1 MTLNNAELSKPR
13 ELAVASKSTK
23 NHGVTSRMLEAKDF
37 GIGTVIVV
45 LMAVLFASVGGRPL
59 TFTFIPGLFV
69 SWLIY
74 LWMYRNKTELP
85 EWSTFSPIYFLTI
98 AWQFIHFTEEYLT
111 GFYNRFPSLYGH
123 TPYPLYLFISF
134 NMVSYFV
141 FVVACLLVF
150 TKSLKFL
157 AVPVLF
163 FLVYGAMG
171 NAITHTWWVILQKS
185 YFPGFYTAQV
195 YWILGPLALSTFIG
209 SRRTTLLSLVLLA
222 AILIPMVTVFIQA
235 N

>member
-1 MTLNNAELSKPR
+1 MTLNNTELSKPR
-13 ELAVASKSTK
+13 ELAVASKDTG
-23 NHGVTSRMLEAKDF
+23 NYGVTSKTLDAKDF
-37 GIGTVIVV
+37 GIGTVIVI
-45 LMAVLFASVGGRPL
+45 LMAVLFASVGGKPL
-59 TFTFIPGLFV
+59 IVTFIPGLFV

-74 LWMYRNKTELP
+74 LWMYHNKTELP

>member
-1 MTLNNAELSKPR
+1 MTLNNAELSKAR
-13 ELAVASKSTK
+13 EFAVASKDTE
-23 NHGVTSRMLEAKDF
+23 HYRVTSRTLETKDF
-37 GIGTVIVV
+37 GIGTVIVIF
-45 LMAVLFASVGGRPL
+45 MAVLFALVGGKPL
-59 TFTFIPGLFV
+59 IVTFIPGLVV

-74 LWMYRNKTELP
+74 LWMYRNKTKLP
-85 EWSTFSPIYFLTI
+85 EWSTFSPIYFLTL

-111 GFYNRFPSLYGH
+111 GFYNRFPLLYGH
-123 TPYPLYLFISF
+123 TPYSLHLFISF

-157 AVPVLF
+157 VVPVLF

-171 NAITHTWWVILQKS
+171 NAITHTWWVILQKA

-195 YWILGPLALSTFIG
+195 YWMLGPLALSTFIG
-209 SRRTTLLSLVLLA
+209 SRRTTLLSLVLLVA
-222 AILIPMVTVFIQA
+222 VLIPMTTVFIQA
-235 N
+235 K

>member
-13 ELAVASKSTK
+13 ELAVASKYTK
-23 NHGVTSRMLEAKDF
+23 NDGVTSRTLEAKDF
-37 GIGTVIVV
+37 GIGTVIIIV
-45 LMAVLFASVGGRPL
+45 MAFLFASVGGKPL
-59 TFTFIPGLFV
+59 IVTFIPGLIV
-69 SWLIY
+69 SWLVY

-85 EWSTFSPIYFLTI
+85 EWSTFSPTYFLTI

-123 TPYPLYLFISF
+123 TPYSLNLFISF

-150 TKSLKFL
+150 TRSLKFL

-171 NAITHTWWVILQKS
+171 NAII
-185 YFPGFYTAQV
+185 
-195 YWILGPLALSTFIG
+195 
-209 SRRTTLLSLVLLA
+209 LLSWLLHSAGVLDAWPLGTLNLNRFKTHHSTLA
-222 AILIPMVTVFIQA
+222 RAPCSTIDPYRHGVHSG
-235 N
+235 